1 MRKTRKAAAKRTGEA
16 AKPKS
21 QPAAV
26 ERPGSWHLARTET
39 ERRLSD
45 FEFRLERLAQ
55 AYYRWK
61 AACLAAV
68 CDVPLTGDD
77 VAVLNVVRM
86 GDEPKR
92 LSEIGQ
98 LLNRVDVPNL
108 QYATRK
114 LVKAGLI
121 ETEGCR
127 RARKRAIARPRPG
140 TPSPKP
146 MRRCAPQPC
155 RRCWRRWTAGRKN
168 PRPPARISNWSRAS
182 IPRPRRSRSRGG
194 ISLSAGAHRRRV
206 RRSRRHR
213 WTRSCTRRSTE
224 HDDLNRAADV
234 APSPR
239 LKGEVGKRGS
249 LLRSTASR
257 EGVIFSAFCNS
268 PRILR
273 SKLTPSPTLPL
284 LGGGSDPRPQ
294 ALPASG
300 KR

>member
-1 MRKTRKAAAKRTGEA
+1 MACLRVERRRHQETVLRKTTNAALKRPGGT
-16 AKPKS
+16 AKPKG

-45 FEFRLERLAQ
+45 FEFGLERLAQ

-114 LVKAGLI
+114 LVRSGLI
-121 ETEGCR
+121 ETEGSSSR
-127 RARKRAIARPRPG
+127 KETRYRATATGRSVTEAYAALRAATLP
-140 TPSPKP
+140 P
-146 MRRCAPQPC
+146 MLEALDGWAAKSETTSIQLDL
-155 RRCWRRWTAGRKN
+155 
-168 PRPPARISNWSRAS
+168 IS
-182 IPRPRRSRSRGG
+182 
-194 ISLSAGAHRRRV
+194 SLYAQAAQV
-206 RRSRRHR
+206 AITRRHQ
-213 WTRSCTRRSTE
+213 
-224 HDDLNRAADV
+224 
-234 APSPR
+234 P
-239 LKGEVGKRGS
+239 
-249 LLRSTASR
+249 
-257 EGVIFSAFCNS
+257 
-268 PRILR
+268 
-273 SKLTPSPTLPL
+273 
-284 LGGGSDPRPQ
+284 
-294 ALPASG
+294 
-300 KR
+300 

>member
-1 MRKTRKAAAKRTGEA
+1 MLRKTQKAVAKRTGGA
-16 AKPKS
+16 VKPKQ
-21 QPAAV
+21 QPATA

-39 ERRLSD
+39 ERRLSE

-121 ETEGCR
+121 ETEGSSSR
-127 RARKRAIARPRPG
+127 KETRYRTTATGHSVTEAYAALRATTLPPMLEALDGWTDKSEATGSHLELVSSLYTQAAQVAI
-140 TPSPKP
+140 T
-146 MRRCAPQPC
+146 
-155 RRCWRRWTAGRKN
+155 
-168 PRPPARISNWSRAS
+168 
-182 IPRPRRSRSRGG
+182 
-194 ISLSAGAHRRRV
+194 
-206 RRSRRHR
+206 RRHQ
-213 WTRSCTRRSTE
+213 
-224 HDDLNRAADV
+224 
-234 APSPR
+234 P
-239 LKGEVGKRGS
+239 
-249 LLRSTASR
+249 
-257 EGVIFSAFCNS
+257 
-268 PRILR
+268 
-273 SKLTPSPTLPL
+273 
-284 LGGGSDPRPQ
+284 
-294 ALPASG
+294 
-300 KR
+300 